1 MARGAPAM
9 TIPLQ
14 GGLGNQLFQLAAGL
28 VVEQRLGKAV
38 TYSDHWLRNPAP
50 GETPRALAPC
60 RACCDQANWSRLPP
74 TARARDRPDPEPQG
88 GRAQLRRRR
97 PRTRGPAHPRAGRL
111 PAAARLRR
119 GRLARPAGPAR
130 LQQRRRPPPSGAA
143 GRRAVRRAA
152 LPARRL
158 PLEPDGE
165 RDARGDLSGVLRRG
179 DPQQDRVDWHHR
191 LASGSDDPATALE
204 LLRSAE
210 LPPGATLRT
219 VESSGEWHDLGLLAA
234 ARVCAISN
242 SSFSWWAAFLGR
254 RSRDMQVVAPRP
266 WFLDGTGAE
275 PHLFPVD
282 WERLDR
288 SVLPAHGG

>member
-1 MARGAPAM
+1 MN
-9 TIPLQ
+9 IPLQ

-50 GETPRALAPC
+50 GETPRTFAL
-60 RACCDQANWSRLPP
+60 QGLL
-74 TARARDRPDPEPQG
+74 RPGELVSSATD
-88 GRAQLRRRR
+88 
-97 PRTRGPAHPRAGRL
+97 RAGHVTDRILNHRVVERSSDDDALGRVGRHTRVLVGYLQRL
-111 PAAARLRR
+111 DYAEDAWPALR
-119 GRLARPAGPAR
+119 
-130 LQQRRRPPPSGAA
+130 
-143 GRRAVRRAA
+143 
-152 LPARRL
+152 
-158 PLEPDGE
+158 D
-165 RDARGDLSGVLRRG
+165 
-179 DPQQDRVDWHHR
+179 R
-191 LASGSDDPATALE
+191 LASSSDAGHRRLVQPDDAPYGALHYRLGDYRSNPTANAMHGVTSPEYFAEVIRSKTALTGITDWLVVSDDPATALE

-210 LPPGATLRT
+210 LPTGATLRT
-219 VESSGEWHDLGLLAA
+219 VESSGEWQDLGLLAA

-266 WFLDGTGAE
+266 WFLDGTDAE